1 MKKIKLKVL
10 SLAYT
15 QTNDGYFILV
25 LNEYKGVRKLP
36 ITINQNEAQSIA
48 VKMES
53 KNKVK
58 ISQDLIKPILES
70 LNARLKCVE
79 IYSILEGKFYTD
91 LVILDS
97 NDEEIRIAS
106 TIGDAVSLSISNSCP
121 IYTNESVLGIAG
133 IEMNDDG
140 TINETQMET
149 NQKAEFNPKSLNT
162 RENLQKMLNNALE
175 NEEYEIASQ
184 IRDRLN
190 QLDNG

>member
-53 KNKVK
+53 KSK
-58 ISQDLIKPILES
+58 IKITQDLIKPILES
-70 LNARLKCVE
+70 LNARLKCIE
-79 IYSILEGKFYTD
+79 IHSILEGKFYTD
-91 LVILDS
+91 LVILNS
-97 NDEEIRIAS
+97 NDEEIKISS
-106 TIGDAVSLSISNSCP
+106 TIGDAVALSISYSCP
-121 IYTNESVLGIAG
+121 IYTNENVLGIAG

-140 TINETQMET
+140 TINEDQMDL
-149 NQKAEFNPKSLNT
+149 NQKAEFDIKSLST
-162 RENLQKMLNNALE
+162 KENLQKMLNNALE

-190 QLDNG
+190 QLEK

>member
-25 LNEYKGVRKLP
+25 LNEYKGLRKLP

-53 KNKVK
+53 KTKVK
-58 ISQDLIKPILES
+58 TPQDLINPILEA
-70 LNARLKCVE
+70 LNASLKYVE

-91 LVILDS
+91 LVILNS
-97 NDEEIRIAS
+97 LDEEIRIPS
-106 TIGDAVSLSISNSCP
+106 SIGDGVALSIGNSCP

-140 TINETQMET
+140 TINETQMDT
-149 NQKAEFNPKSLNT
+149 NQKAEFKKPVNT

-184 IRDRLN
+184 IRDRLK

>member
-25 LNEYKGVRKLP
+25 LNEFKGLRKLP

-53 KNKVK
+53 KSKVK
-58 ISQDLIKPILES
+58 ITQDLIKPILES
-70 LNARLKCVE
+70 LSARLKCVE

-91 LVILDS
+91 LVILNS
-97 NDEEIRIAS
+97 LDEEIRIPS
-106 TIGDAVSLSISNSCP
+106 TIGDAVSISIGYSCP

-140 TINETQMET
+140 TINEDQMDT
-149 NQKAEFNPKSLNT
+149 NQKADFNPKSLNT
-162 RENLQKMLNNALE
+162 RENLEKMLNNALE

-184 IRDRLN
+184 IRDRLK
-190 QLDNG
+190 QLDGE

>member
-25 LNEYKGVRKLP
+25 LNEFKGLRKLP

-53 KNKVK
+53 KSKVK
-58 ISQDLIKPILES
+58 ITQDLIKPILEA

-91 LVILDS
+91 LVILNS
-97 NDEEIRIAS
+97 LDEEIRIPS
-106 TIGDAVSLSISNSCP
+106 TIGDAVALSIGHACP

-140 TINETQMET
+140 TINEEQMDT

>member
-25 LNEYKGVRKLP
+25 LNEYKGLRKLP

-53 KNKVK
+53 KTKVK
-58 ISQDLIKPILES
+58 TSQDLIKPILEA
-70 LNARLKCVE
+70 LNARLKCIE

-91 LVILDS
+91 LVILNS
-97 NDEEIRIAS
+97 LDEEIRIPS
-106 TIGDAVSLSISNSCP
+106 SIGDGVALSIGNSCP

-140 TINETQMET
+140 TINETQMDT
-149 NQKAEFNPKSLNT
+149 NQKAEFKKPVNT

-184 IRDRLN
+184 IRDRLK

>member
-1 MKKIKLKVL
+1 MKRIKLKVL

-25 LNEYKGVRKLP
+25 LNEYKGIRKLP

-53 KNKVK
+53 KAKVK
-58 ISQDLIKPILES
+58 TPQDLIKPILEA
-70 LNARLKCVE
+70 LNAKLKCIE
-79 IYSILEGKFYTD
+79 IHSILEGKFYTD
-91 LVILDS
+91 LVILNS
-97 NDEEIRIAS
+97 LDEEIRIPS
-106 TIGDAVSLSISNSCP
+106 SIGESVSLSIGNSCP
-121 IYTNESVLGIAG
+121 IYTNEDVLGIAG

-140 TINETQMET
+140 TINEEQMDT
-149 NQKAEFNPKSLNT
+149 NKKAEFKKPVNT
-162 RENLQKMLNNALE
+162 KENLQKMLNNALE

-184 IRDRLN
+184 IRDRLK

>member
-25 LNEYKGVRKLP
+25 LNEYKGIRKLP

-53 KNKVK
+53 KTKVK
-58 ISQDLIKPILES
+58 TSQDLIKPILEA
-70 LNARLKCVE
+70 LNAKLKCIE

-91 LVILDS
+91 LVILNS
-97 NDEEIRIAS
+97 LDEEIRIPS
-106 TIGDAVSLSISNSCP
+106 SIGDGVALSIGNSCP

-140 TINETQMET
+140 TINETQMDT
-149 NQKAEFNPKSLNT
+149 NQKAEFKKPVNT

-184 IRDRLN
+184 IRDRLK

>member
-10 SLAYT
+10 SLAYM

-97 NDEEIRIAS
+97 NDQEIRIAS

-140 TINETQMET
+140 TINETQIET

>member
-25 LNEYKGVRKLP
+25 LNEFKGLRKLP

-53 KNKVK
+53 KSKVK
-58 ISQDLIKPILES
+58 ITQDLIKPILES
-70 LNARLKCVE
+70 LSARLKCVE

-91 LVILDS
+91 LVILNS
-97 NDEEIRIAS
+97 LDEEIRIPS
-106 TIGDAVSLSISNSCP
+106 TIGDAVSISIGYSCP

-140 TINETQMET
+140 TINEDQMDT
-149 NQKAEFNPKSLNT
+149 NQKADFNPKSLNT

>member
-25 LNEYKGVRKLP
+25 LNEYKGLRKLP
-36 ITINQNEAQSIA
+36 ITINQTEAQSIA

-53 KNKVK
+53 KSKVR
-58 ISQDLIKPILES
+58 ITQDLIKPILES

-91 LVILDS
+91 LVILNS
-97 NDEEIRIAS
+97 LDEEIRIPS
-106 TIGDAVSLSISNSCP
+106 TIGDAVALSIGHTCP

-140 TINETQMET
+140 TINEGQMET

-184 IRDRLN
+184 IRDRLK

>member
-25 LNEYKGVRKLP
+25 LNEYKGARKLP
-36 ITINQNEAQSIA
+36 ITINQSEAQSIA

-53 KNKVK
+53 KSKVR
-58 ISQDLIKPILES
+58 ITQDLIKPILES
-70 LNARLKCVE
+70 LNAKLKYID

-91 LVILDS
+91 LVILNS
-97 NDEEIRIAS
+97 NEEEIRIS
-106 TIGDAVSLSISNSCP
+106 SSIGDAVALSISHACP
-121 IYTNESVLGIAG
+121 IYTNESVLGLAG

-140 TINETQMET
+140 TINEDQMDI
-149 NQKAEFNPKSLNT
+149 NQKAEFNIKSLST
-162 RENLQKMLNNALE
+162 KENLQKMLTNALE

-184 IRDRLN
+184 IRDKLK
-190 QLDNG
+190 QLENE

>member
-25 LNEYKGVRKLP
+25 LNEYKGLRKLP

-53 KNKVK
+53 KTKVK
-58 ISQDLIKPILES
+58 TSQDLIKPILEA
-70 LNARLKCVE
+70 LNARLKCIE

-91 LVILDS
+91 LVILNS
-97 NDEEIRIAS
+97 LDEEIRIPS
-106 TIGDAVSLSISNSCP
+106 SIGDGVALSIGNSCP

-140 TINETQMET
+140 TINETQMDT
-149 NQKAEFNPKSLNT
+149 NQKAEFKKPVNT

-184 IRDRLN
+184 IRDRLK
-190 QLDNG
+190 QLDSG